1 MPGIDIQH
9 DLPGLATAGVAV
21 AGLYFRY
28 RLHAVRE
35 REKSVRARI
44 RAANL
49 ESSLRFLPPGGAVIE
64 SDTYDGCRQG
74 VLMPR
79 VISPRAESRPVLSA
93 PPSSTEQDAR

>member
-9 DLPGLATAGVAV
+9 DLVGLTAAGVAA

-28 RLHAVRE
+28 RVHAVRE

-49 ESSLRFLPPGGAVIE
+49 DRSLRFLPPGGAVIE
-64 SDTYDGCRQG
+64 SDDYDGCRQG
-74 VLMPR
+74 VLMPS
-79 VISPRAESRPVLSA
+79 VISPRAESRPALSA
-93 PPSSTEQDAR
+93 PPFPTEQDAR